1 MNRINRIEENGPKGT
16 STVAEQKTEAGVD
29 GQNSGSAN
37 GAKPFVPDKQ
47 KQQPSLKD
55 RFSRLTLGGLIVL
68 AVVVFVLGRLPHRSG
83 SPKQAL
89 SSNKN
94 IPSSPNNATSS
105 TASPVPILS
114 AGRTSDQDSDHN
126 LMHPDQLARTAQRQQ
141 LGRTTATNLGGVQPF
156 DNQGTSEPPPY
167 QAGAQPASMPQES
180 NPAGQGVEAKSEREA
195 MDKPSLV
202 FVRTNTAATTAS
214 KSESSSGQ
222 SLDLGIG
229 LPPGTR
235 LRARLESAVST
246 AVQTPVVA
254 VIEYNYERDGE
265 MVVPAGAKAFG
276 HLEAADRSGLVG
288 VRFDSLMLPDGSTVK
303 MDAAATDLELR
314 PVRGR
319 VEGKHTGKNI
329 LVRSLTGVGEI
340 AATLVGRGS
349 LNQSLS
355 EGDLL
360 RERVSNNIGQAGDEA
375 VSRLAITE
383 RLAVTIPANTE
394 IYVVLEKAT
403 KTTVAPQTKAPGT
416 GQAVSGSPSLQELRQ
431 LIQLQRELNQ
441 STNIPNSNQ

>member
-1 MNRINRIEENGPKGT
+1 M
-16 STVAEQKTEAGVD
+16 VAEQRTEAGVASD
-29 GQNSGSAN
+29 NSSSTN

-47 KQQPSLKD
+47 RQQPSLKD
-55 RFSRLTLGGLIVL
+55 RFSVMTIGGLIVL
-68 AVVVFVLGRLPHRSG
+68 AVVVFVLGRLPHRPGATKQTISSSKTAPSG
-83 SPKQAL
+83 PA
-89 SSNKN
+89 NT
-94 IPSSPNNATSS
+94 ASS
-105 TASPVPILS
+105 TTSPIPILS
-114 AGRTSDQDSDHN
+114 AGRTLDQDSDHS

-141 LGRTTATNLGGVQPF
+141 PERTTATNLGGIQPF
-156 DNQGTSEPPPY
+156 DNQGTAEPAPY
-167 QAGAQPASMPQES
+167 QTGAQPASMPQNS
-180 NPAGQGVEAKSEREA
+180 NPTGDGVEAKSEREA

-202 FVRTNTAATTAS
+202 FVRNSTAITTALRADPS
-214 KSESSSGQ
+214 TGQ
-222 SLDLGIG
+222 ILDLGIG

-265 MVVPAGAKAFG
+265 IVVPAGAKAFG
-276 HLEAADRSGLVG
+276 HLEAADPSGLVG
-288 VRFDSLMLPDGSTVK
+288 VRFDSLMFPDSATVK

-340 AATLVGRGS
+340 AATLVGRSS

-360 RERVSNNIGQAGDEA
+360 RERVSNNIGQAGDEE

-383 RLAVTIPANTE
+383 RLVVTVPANTE
-394 IYVVLEKAT
+394 IYVVLEKPT
-403 KTTVAPQTKAPGT
+403 KTSVGPQTKTLGT
-416 GQAVSGSPSLQELRQ
+416 GQAVSPSIQELRQ

-441 STNIPNSNQ
+441 NASLPNSNQ